1 MSSYA
6 TLVCRFAGTVP
17 FKMATWGVKF
27 RPSTHLSRPVIF
39 TIFMLEFCQ
48 ETVVAPLG
56 APCVGPSIFL
66 CPCVLRPAILRYL
79 RLWHEPV
86 TSKLPSVF
94 VRERKSGKRETQ
106 FKEQRKHR
114 AKGFFLKKI
123 LNILGRTA
131 DTNFGKVQNR
141 PLASSDKLKTFGYT
155 NQLLI
160 ARHVTFGL
168 VIQSDDVRERD
179 LRNVMYFF
187 GP

>member
-1 MSSYA
+1 M
-6 TLVCRFAGTVP
+6 
-17 FKMATWGVKF
+17 
-27 RPSTHLSRPVIF
+27 
-39 TIFMLEFCQ
+39 
-48 ETVVAPLG
+48 
-56 APCVGPSIFL
+56 
-66 CPCVLRPAILRYL
+66 
-79 RLWHEPV
+79 

-94 VRERKSGKRETQ
+94 LRERKSGKRETQ

-168 VIQSDDVRERD
+168 VIQSDDVCEREICVTLCIPLAPEVSIPPQGWPRCE
-179 LRNVMYFF
+179 NVSTDFIRLNEEYRYIYENFSI
-187 GP
+187 

>member
-1 MSSYA
+1 MS
-6 TLVCRFAGTVP
+6 
-17 FKMATWGVKF
+17 
-27 RPSTHLSRPVIF
+27 
-39 TIFMLEFCQ
+39 
-48 ETVVAPLG
+48 
-56 APCVGPSIFL
+56 CVRTS
-66 CPCVLRPAILRYL
+66 ILRFLQVTYQP
-79 RLWHEPV
+79 R
-86 TSKLPSVF
+86 TSKLPSAF

-168 VIQSDDVRERD
+168 VIQSDDVCERD
-179 LRNVMYFF
+179 LRNIIYFF